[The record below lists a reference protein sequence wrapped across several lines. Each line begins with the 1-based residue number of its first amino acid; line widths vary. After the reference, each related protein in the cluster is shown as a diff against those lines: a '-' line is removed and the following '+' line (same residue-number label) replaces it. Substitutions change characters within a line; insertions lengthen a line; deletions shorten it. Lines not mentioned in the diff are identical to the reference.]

1 MRHTSV
7 FTTLAYMSY
16 KQEEI
21 DRAILRVTS
30 LSPQTGHDHQRAS
43 EVWARRVLAE
53 TGSGVKPIHD
63 YPLLN

>member
-21 DRAILRVTS
+21 DRAICELKQSHWGFRGFS
-30 LSPQTGHDHQRAS
+30 QTR
-43 EVWARRVLAE
+43 
-53 TGSGVKPIHD
+53 
-63 YPLLN
+63 LLFL